1 MLLPQSA
8 MVQALQ
14 SGNVRAI
21 WQDVVWKVQ
30 TSTQE
35 DDGTLTLTAEREKV
49 YEVPKERPV
58 EVDGEPV
65 LIGDDTPV
73 SAGRRETTGGYQ
85 VYTAYQRAEQ
95 RRSMTNGVQQCLLRL
110 CASFARGGVSKMD
123 REMPLRITWT
133 LGAPYSIQTLLTGR

>member
-1 MLLPQSA
+1 MRAMIILRFPEQRTFSPERIVLPHSVGIPVFADVRYPTVTAEAFAGEHTDTQVEFRKVLLPQAA

-35 DDGTLTLTAEREKV
+35 DDNTLTLTAEREKD
-49 YEVPKERPV
+49 YEKPKERPV

-65 LIGDDTPV
+65 LIGDDMPV
-73 SAGRRETTGGYQ
+73 LQTRET
-85 VYTAYQRAEQ
+85 A
-95 RRSMTNGVQQCLLRL
+95 
-110 CASFARGGVSKMD
+110 
-123 REMPLRITWT
+123 
-133 LGAPYSIQTLLTGR
+133 

>member
-1 MLLPQSA
+1 MRAMIILRFPEQRTFSPERIVLPHSYGVPTFADVRYPTVTAEAFAGEHVDTQVEFRQVLLPQSA

-21 WQDVVWKVQ
+21 WQDVVWKIQ

-49 YEVPKERPV
+49 YEVPQERPV

-65 LIGDDTPV
+65 LIGDDMPV
-73 SAGRRETTGGYQ
+73 LQTRDSA
-85 VYTAYQRAEQ
+85 
-95 RRSMTNGVQQCLLRL
+95 
-110 CASFARGGVSKMD
+110 
-123 REMPLRITWT
+123 
-133 LGAPYSIQTLLTGR
+133 